1 MIILLNFVIATHNKN
16 KVGEIESILRRTLDA
31 SGNDESC
38 FSVITA
44 GQLGIGEIEETGS
57 TFEEN
62 ARIKACAL
70 TGRGYIAIA
79 DDSGLEVDALG
90 GAPGVHSAR
99 YSGGDSSEN
108 NRKLLRELDGVP
120 DKDRTARFVSVICC
134 IFPDGRELIC
144 RGECTGTIL
153 REATGTGGF
162 GYDPL
167 FYYEPR
173 KKTFAE
179 MSSEEKNRVSHRA
192 RALENF
198 SDSFAKM
205 NFIY

>member
-1 MIILLNFVIATHNKN
+1 MLNFVIATHNKN
-16 KVGEIESILRRTLDA
+16 KVREIENILERVFD
-31 SGNDESC
+31 GFEKDNGG

-44 GQLGIGEIEETGS
+44 EQLGIGEIEENGR

-62 ARIKACAL
+62 ARIKAHAL

-90 GAPGVHSAR
+90 GAPGVYSAR
-99 YSGGDSSEN
+99 YSGGGSAEN

-120 DKDRTARFVSVICC
+120 DNERTARFVSVICC
-134 IFPDGRELIC
+134 IFPDGREIMC
-144 RGECTGTIL
+144 RGECAGTIL
-153 REATGTGGF
+153 REAAGNGGF

-167 FYYEPR
+167 FYYEPM

-179 MSSEEKNRVSHRA
+179 MSAEEKNRVSHRA

-198 SDSFAKM
+198 CSCFPKM
-205 NFIY
+205 NPIN